1 MKLAIDKLLSQAIV
15 AQQEGRLQEAEHLYR
30 NILHIQPKHPDAN
43 HNLGVIGVTLN
54 QIALAL
60 PFFRIALEEN
70 PYQEQYWI
78 SYIKALIN
86 NNQTQNAKNLI
97 LQSKKFGIS
106 EKKIEDIYNQLNKLY
121 SETDSIKA
129 IDKKQCK
136 INHKKNTPSKP
147 EINNLFNLYQKR
159 QYANAENI
167 ARKLTLQYPNHSFAW
182 KVLGAIYKHNGQKE
196 DLLFANKKAVEL
208 SSNDAEAHNNLGN
221 AYEEFG
227 RLDEAV
233 RCYKKAITLN
243 PKFAEAYTNL
253 ANIYKI
259 IGKLEEAVS
268 NYNKAINHNR
278 NYTDAYF
285 NLAITLTSLKKLK
298 DAETCYKKIIKIKP
312 DFAQAYNNLGIVIQ
326 EQGQLEEAL
335 NFYKKAVTLK
345 PDYAIAYNNYGF
357 VLNALGKLD
366 EAKTSY
372 EKAINLQPNYAEA
385 YNNYGI
391 TLKGLGKLD
400 EAKASYQKAIDLKEN
415 FADAYN
421 NLAITHHETEEFINA
436 EAIYLKALQLIPNDP
451 EYNYNLGIT
460 LRSLSKYSSAEASI
474 RNAIAIRPSFAE
486 AHNNLGVILQELGRS
501 EDALASYRKATALKP
516 YYFEAY
522 SNLLFTINYIQSRSI
537 DEALQEA
544 KQFGLI
550 VSNRSIPKFTAW
562 NFNSK
567 ASKIRVGF
575 ISGDLKNHPVGYFTE
590 GLIKNFNKDLF
601 EIISFPTI
609 IKSDD
614 LTIRIKPYFKE
625 WIPIYG
631 KTDLE
636 AATII
641 YSQNIQILIDLS
653 GHSAK
658 NRLPV
663 FSYKPA
669 PVQITWLGYFATTG
683 LPEMD
688 YILGDP
694 YVTPQSE
701 VSHFSEKIRQLPETY
716 LCFSPPNEQVFIS
729 PLPALENGFIT
740 FGCFNNLSKM
750 GNVVVK
756 NWASILKAVPNSK
769 LFLKT
774 KQLGDA
780 KVVAEVFSRFA
791 VYDITPDRLVIEGY
805 SPRGDLL
812 VAYNRVDIAL
822 DPFPYPGGTT
832 SVEALWMGVPVLTL
846 KGDRFLS
853 HVGESIAS
861 NVGNTDWIAINQ
873 NDYVA
878 KAVEFSNNL
887 QYLSTMR
894 NRLRHTVL
902 QSPLFDSQHFA
913 NNFSKVLQEIWDH
926 YMQNKKNL

>member
-1 MKLAIDKLLSQAIV
+1 MTKENLTTAIQFRELGKYSDAQVWLKSYLGCHPNDAEAWSLLSHILLLENNLADSKKALLTAISIEPKLQSIYLNKVRLLLKESRNKEALELIKINYNFFNREPEGWLVLASCLLVNNQDSESLLLVERAIHARENYAEAFLCKAFIRARAGIIDEAINDAKLAVKIKPHLFSAWTLLSSLFNKIGNRSAAIDSLKK
-15 AQQEGRLQEAEHLYR
+15 ALDIEPNNIELSIQLGDFLRQEHREVE
-30 NILHIQPKHPDAN
+30 
-43 HNLGVIGVTLN
+43 
-54 QIALAL
+54 
-60 PFFRIALEEN
+60 ALEIFEN
-70 PYQEQYWI
+70 VVRLDPENSNAWGNFGF
-78 SYIKALIN
+78 AL
-86 NNQTQNAKNLI
+86 QQ
-97 LQSKKFGIS
+97 FGIG
-106 EKKIEDIYNQLNKLY
+106 EKAKLAYEKSLSLNPK
-121 SETDSIKA
+121 SA
-129 IDKKQCK
+129 
-136 INHKKNTPSKP
+136 
-147 EINNLFNLYQKR
+147 EICFN
-159 QYANAENI
+159 
-167 ARKLTLQYPNHSFAW
+167 
-182 KVLGAIYKHNGQKE
+182 LGAILRNNGNLEAAKKYFDRAISINPFFLGAHCNLGNTLKE
-196 DLLFANKKAVEL
+196 MGRFSEAE
-208 SSNDAEAHNNLGN
+208 SSYLEAIKLNPEFAEAHNNLGN
-221 AYEEFG
+221 
-227 RLDEAV
+227 
-233 RCYKKAITLN
+233 N
-243 PKFAEAYTNL
+243 
-253 ANIYKI
+253 
-259 IGKLEEAVS
+259 
-268 NYNKAINHNR
+268 
-278 NYTDAYF
+278 
-285 NLAITLTSLKKLK
+285 
-298 DAETCYKKIIKIKP
+298 
-312 DFAQAYNNLGIVIQ
+312 
-326 EQGQLEEAL
+326 
-335 NFYKKAVTLK
+335 
-345 PDYAIAYNNYGF
+345 
-357 VLNALGKLD
+357 
-366 EAKTSY
+366 
-372 EKAINLQPNYAEA
+372 
-385 YNNYGI
+385 
-391 TLKGLGKLD
+391 
-400 EAKASYQKAIDLKEN
+400 LKE
-415 FADAYN
+415 
-421 NLAITHHETEEFINA
+421 LM
-436 EAIYLKALQLIPNDP
+436 
-451 EYNYNLGIT
+451 
-460 LRSLSKYSSAEASI
+460 RYSSAEASI

-913 NNFSKVLQEIWDH
+913 NNFSKVLQEIWFQ
-926 YMQNKKNL
+926 YLQNNNEQK